1 MLTITYEGLGADIPG
16 WSEKVVFFH
25 SLESGGVYTR
35 PQTSSQW
42 VYNDIQIPLRKNCFR
57 GSNLGESTIVYCY

>member
-1 MLTITYEGLGADIPG
+1 MSTETALDIDLSVTL
-16 WSEKVVFFH
+16 WIH
-25 SLESGGVYTR
+25 CRVYTR